1 MLRKLL
7 LLMPLAAGAGLVL
20 ASPAMATTV
29 CVSSTA
35 QLRSALASWQSAS
48 GGTYT
53 IKLVQGTY
61 PYPNLD
67 YWSQPYAGGDARL
80 LLLGGYT
87 AGCSSRSL
95 VATNTVLD
103 GQQATHDSEFGV
115 YGASSILVE
124 GITFKSFARNVTIDG
139 DSNDAADSIVVRYV
153 IGTDLFG
160 AASTQQNFA
169 GFSVTGKSNIRVES
183 SLFYNVHGGDTA
195 AGLGVFG
202 YDDNVVA
209 VITNV
214 TSAYNGARGLQM
226 GCYQCSGSVLAYN
239 TILYNNAAGD
249 LDTRNSAS
257 IPVIAYSDLDPS
269 RVAGLT
275 TSLGNINADPR
286 FQNPLNGN
294 FLLLSNSPAIN
305 IGAAESTVPGGYA
318 SQDLDG
324 GTRVIGSRV
333 DLGAFESNIN
343 DLVAQTVT
351 SSGDDSLNA
360 TLRTA
365 INTANTNPN
374 ATTINFN
381 IAGACPRV
389 ITLSSP
395 LPDISADT
403 TINGYS
409 QPGARPNTQYLG
421 YDGQI
426 CVILRAANAAVGH
439 ALRVSGS
446 GRLTL
451 QGVEIEG
458 FATAGVRL
466 AAGNGSVIT
475 GSGFAAMPG
484 AAANGAGIRIEGTA
498 NHSLIGGLSAGSR
511 NVFNQGSTG
520 VDFEGNGTG
529 RANNVQGNYF
539 GFNFDGS
546 PWAGAA
552 MTYGVYLVGSG
563 GNTIGYNYI
572 GGMASNGVR
581 LSGPN
586 STGNTLVSNSIGVAP
601 DGTAAGNNNAG
612 VGIAVSAHD
621 NVVGAASFLTQSGG
635 GNIIANNF
643 GPGVWLESGAGSGNR
658 IDGNNAIRDNGGFLA
673 VDLAA
678 PSDGFGLGPTANDN
692 GDVDSGPNNLQ
703 NYPFLSQAKR
713 IEARTIVLGGFLQT
727 QTPGPAQ
734 DYRLDVFWTDACTGS
749 GPNDTPRG
757 EMKRYVGFFFVHT
770 DGSAFLVPWSNL
782 TLGAPANIPGAGY
795 LFATATDAA
804 GNTSEPGKCFPFTD
818 DYLFTDGFG
827 P

>member
-124 GITFKSFARNVTIDG
+124 GITFKSFARSVTIDG

-160 AASTQQNFA
+160 AASTQLSFA
-169 GFSVTGKSNIRVES
+169 GFSVSGKSNIRVES

-202 YDDNVVA
+202 YDDNVAA

-381 IAGACPRV
+381 IAYDGFPANTIFTGLHIHEGVAGMTGSVVFDTGISPSFPLV
-389 ITLSSP
+389 SPTGKGTINIPVTITFSSGDAAKRAALASGGSP
-395 LPDISADT
+395 L
-403 TINGYS
+403 
-409 QPGARPNTQYLG
+409 
-421 YDGQI
+421 
-426 CVILRAANAAVGH
+426 
-439 ALRVSGS
+439 
-446 GRLTL
+446 
-451 QGVEIEG
+451 
-458 FATAGVRL
+458 
-466 AAGNGSVIT
+466 
-475 GSGFAAMPG
+475 
-484 AAANGAGIRIEGTA
+484 
-498 NHSLIGGLSAGSR
+498 
-511 NVFNQGSTG
+511 
-520 VDFEGNGTG
+520 
-529 RANNVQGNYF
+529 
-539 GFNFDGS
+539 
-546 PWAGAA
+546 
-552 MTYGVYLVGSG
+552 
-563 GNTIGYNYI
+563 
-572 GGMASNGVR
+572 
-581 LSGPN
+581 
-586 STGNTLVSNSIGVAP
+586 
-601 DGTAAGNNNAG
+601 
-612 VGIAVSAHD
+612 
-621 NVVGAASFLTQSGG
+621 
-635 GNIIANNF
+635 
-643 GPGVWLESGAGSGNR
+643 
-658 IDGNNAIRDNGGFLA
+658 
-673 VDLAA
+673 
-678 PSDGFGLGPTANDN
+678 AND
-692 GDVDSGPNNLQ
+692 DLTR
-703 NYPFLSQAKR
+703 A
-713 IEARTIVLGGFLQT
+713 EACNPQ
-727 QTPGPAQ
+727 
-734 DYRLDVFWTDACTGS
+734 
-749 GPNDTPRG
+749 PRS
-757 EMKRYVGFFFVHT
+757 T
-770 DGSAFLVPWSNL
+770 DGKIKHASTMMIQDIDSQR
-782 TLGAPANIPGAGY
+782 IQ
-795 LFATATDAA
+795 
-804 GNTSEPGKCFPFTD
+804 
-818 DYLFTDGFG
+818 
-827 P
+827 